1 MSTPAVSP
9 AERYAKS
16 RERLSSPG
24 GATPRTPRG
33 TADEEANVSAVRSP
47 EFTSFRE
54 LYDFDFDPFQVAAC
68 AALTSG
74 DGVLVAAPTGSG
86 KTVVGEYAVHL
97 ALRTGRKCFYTTP
110 IKALSNQK
118 YNDLVRRYD
127 SDTVGLLTGDNAI
140 NGDAPVVVMTTE
152 VLRNMLYAASPT
164 LGGLGYVVLDEVH
177 YLADRSRGAVWEEV
191 IIHLPESVRVVALS
205 ATVSNAEEFGDW
217 LAQVR
222 GGTEVIVDEHRPVPL
237 WQHMLAGRRLYDL
250 FTDDE
255 HHQVNPDLIR
265 LAHREAVVHSGGRQP
280 ASRPG
285 RGGHRPR
292 RDAAPY
298 RPEIIDRLDAA
309 GLLPAITFIFSR
321 AGCDAAVQQCLAAG
335 LRLTTP
341 DEARIIEDTAARR
354 VADISDEDLAVL
366 GYHDWVLALRR
377 GIAAHHAGMLPVF
390 KEVVEE
396 LFTAGLVKAVFAT
409 ETLALGINMPARTV
423 VLEKL
428 DKWNGE
434 THAALTPGEYTQ
446 LTGRAGRRGIDVEGH
461 AVVLW
466 QPGIDPGAVA
476 GLAGARTY
484 PLNSSFR
491 PSYNMAVN
499 LTARVGR
506 AKTAAL
512 LESSFAQFQA
522 DRGVVGLAR
531 RLRRLQDQAE
541 DLARQVTCDRGDFM
555 EYAEMRRR
563 LTDAERGASRGRASA
578 QRAEARRVLA
588 TLRRGDIIRVP
599 SGRRA
604 GLAVVLIP
612 PPAGNE
618 FSQNRADGPL
628 VLTAHGQLKQ
638 LSAADFPVPAD
649 PVDRLRIPNSFSE
662 RSPKHRRDLVAAMR
676 SKIEGRD
683 LDVPPRRRRSPAG
696 ADEDY
701 PERVRGSA
709 LSAAGSLDAGNGSGR
724 DSGGGRRRVR
734 GGREEA
740 GRDEA
745 DGADQDGYGDAD
757 ASDGPGRDSNGGRR
771 RVRSGR
777 EEAGRDEA
785 GGGGDPGGYG
795 DDDAGVRSARGDTL
809 TSDALSGD
817 RLTGEEDIAELRRR
831 LKRHPCHA
839 CPDREQH
846 ARYAERYF
854 RAKKEADEL
863 ERQVAGRRHVIAR
876 TFDRVCS
883 VLDELGYLDGDTV
896 TPAGQR
902 LTRLYSE
909 MDLLAAECLRR
920 GLWEGLNPAEL
931 AACVS
936 VLSFESRKQT
946 EDAGPARLPK
956 GPVGDALTAMTRTWG
971 ELDHLEKRNGL
982 SFLREPDPGI
992 AGAAYRW
999 VRGAKLEDVLDSVPG
1014 LTPGDFVRSMKQLI
1028 DLLDQIAV
1036 ASRDTSTTRTGVTK
1050 ATRGKPSSS
1059 TKPAKATDSEPPT
1072 TPEPTTPE
1080 PTTPGLVTLEPVA
1093 PEPGLAEQ
1101 GDTGTPD
1108 ERPSR
1113 EPAPR
1118 KRDVAS
1124 TAHAA
1129 IDAMRRGVIAYT
1141 TLTD

>member
-9 AERYAKS
+9 ADRYAKF
-16 RERLSSPG
+16 REKQ
-24 GATPRTPRG
+24 A
-33 TADEEANVSAVRSP
+33 AP

-54 LYDFDFDPFQVAAC
+54 LYDFAFDPFQVAAC
-68 AALTSG
+68 AALTEG
-74 DGVLVAAPTGSG
+74 QGVLVAAPTGSG

-97 ALRTGRKCFYTTP
+97 ALTRGKKCFYTTP

-127 SDTVGLLTGDNAI
+127 TDTVGLLTGDNAI

-152 VLRNMLYAASPT
+152 VLRNMLYAGSPA
-164 LGGLGYVVLDEVH
+164 LKDLGYVVLDEVH

-250 FTDDE
+250 FTDDKHRE
-255 HHQVNPDLIR
+255 VNSELVR
-265 LAHREAVVHSGGRQP
+265 LAHREAIRQP

-285 RGGHRPR
+285 RGGHRPKR
-292 RDAAPY
+292 NANPY
-298 RPEIIDRLDAA
+298 RPEIIDRLDGA
-309 GLLPAITFIFSR
+309 GLLPVITFIFSR

-341 DEARIIEDTAARR
+341 DEARIIEDTASRR
-354 VADISDEDLAVL
+354 TADIPDEDLTIL

-396 LFTAGLVKAVFAT
+396 LFTLGLVKAVFAT

-434 THAALTPGEYTQ
+434 AHVALTPGEYTQ

-466 QPGIDPGAVA
+466 QPGMDPGAVA
-476 GLAGARTY
+476 GLAGTRTY

-499 LTARVGR
+499 LTGRVGR
-506 AKTAAL
+506 ARAAAL

-531 RLRRLQDQAE
+531 RLRRLREQAD
-541 DLARQVTCDRGDFM
+541 DLARHVTCDRGDFM

-563 LTDAERGASRGRASA
+563 LTDAERGQSKSRASA

-599 SGRRA
+599 TGRRA
-604 GLAVVLIP
+604 GLAVVLNP
-612 PPAGNE
+612 PPAGDQ

-628 VLTAHGQLKQ
+628 VLTIQGQLKQ

-649 PVDRLRIPNSFSE
+649 PVDRVRIPNSFSE
-662 RSPKHRRDLVAAMR
+662 RSPKHRRDLVSAMR
-676 SKIEGRD
+676 SKIAGRE
-683 LDVPPRRRRSPAG
+683 LDPSRPHLGQHSRREADGAG
-696 ADEDY
+696 DDY

-709 LSAAGSLDAGNGSGR
+709 HDGDDFAGSASRTRYDADDEHDAEIGGR
-724 DSGGGRRRVR
+724 DR
-734 GGREEA
+734 GPRDRLGSA
-740 GRDEA
+740 GL
-745 DGADQDGYGDAD
+745 
-757 ASDGPGRDSNGGRR
+757 
-771 RVRSGR
+771 
-777 EEAGRDEA
+777 
-785 GGGGDPGGYG
+785 
-795 DDDAGVRSARGDTL
+795 ARGDF
-809 TSDALSGD
+809 DGFSGD
-817 RLTGEEDIAELRRR
+817 GDTAELRRKLR
-831 LKRHPCHA
+831 RHPCHA

-854 RAKKEADEL
+854 RQKKEADEL
-863 ERQVAGRRHVIAR
+863 EREVAGRRHVIAR
-876 TFDRVCS
+876 TFDRVCK

-909 MDLLAAECLRR
+909 LDLLAAECLRR
-920 GLWEGLNPAEL
+920 GVWEGLNPAEL

-956 GPVGDALTAMTRTWG
+956 GPVRDVLTTMARTWG
-971 ELDHLEKRNGL
+971 ELDQLERRNGL
-982 SFLREPDPGI
+982 SFLREPDPGFVW
-992 AGAAYRW
+992 AAYRW

-1028 DLLDQIAV
+1028 DLLDQVAV
-1036 ASRDTSTTRTGVTK
+1036 ASRGGDPPYPPIRAAAVNSDGNAPASTT
-1050 ATRGKPSSS
+1050 
-1059 TKPAKATDSEPPT
+1059 PAKAADSGTPM
-1072 TPEPTTPE
+1072 TPEAGATGATPSVPAARDTNADGTTADAGE
-1080 PTTPGLVTLEPVA
+1080 GYVAQAGVTTASVATPDAGRGNAASADMGTRDGEASDAITGDAGAPAPG
-1093 PEPGLAEQ
+1093 
-1101 GDTGTPD
+1101 D

-1113 EPAPR
+1113 EPAP
-1118 KRDVAS
+1118 KTRDVAS
-1124 TAHAA
+1124 TARAA

-1141 TLTD
+1141 TLAD